1 MLTEIYDLHRYD
13 EHNDFHV
20 SWCVFDSL
28 SEALEERDRLNH
40 DGEDDDFVVIKRI
53 IGQIDINRFKPYMD
67 WKDVNPVNGRAL

>member
-1 MLTEIYDLHRYD
+1 MITEVYDLHRYD

-40 DGEDDDFVVIKRI
+40 DGKNSDFVVIKRI
-53 IGQIDINRFKPYMD
+53 LGQMDLNRFKVYMD